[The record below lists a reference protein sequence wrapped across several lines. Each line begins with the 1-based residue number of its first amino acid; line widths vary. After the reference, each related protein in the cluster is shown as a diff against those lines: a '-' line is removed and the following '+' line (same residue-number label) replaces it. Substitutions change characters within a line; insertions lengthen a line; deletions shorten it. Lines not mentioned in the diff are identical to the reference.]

1 MKKYSSEI
9 IKRDKL
15 IVILKG
21 VGRYEILRTGAELLK
36 VDVPACVVEFKDD
49 KKQVAAD
56 MLLLSDRFAS
66 DIIIGAKNISNA
78 KEMRLAIKNG
88 AKLIWFDVNNEKLI
102 KKVKKKGLIVIAK
115 AQTEEEALELSSL
128 GVDIIYASA
137 IFKNPRLEDSVFLFA
152 EDFEKAESLMNEG
165 AGGLIMAEPIITPE
179 ILKEKN
185 WPKVQELAVKALKI
199 IKK

>member
-1 MKKYSSEI
+1 MKQYSSEI

-36 VDVPACVVEFKDD
+36 VDVPACVVEFKDN

-66 DIIIGAKNISNA
+66 DIIIGAKNISNG
-78 KEMRLAIKNG
+78 KEMRLAYKNG
-88 AKLIWFDVNNEKLI
+88 AKLIWFDVNDEKLI
-102 KKVKKKGLIVIAK
+102 KKAKKKGLIVIAR
-115 AQTEEEALELSSL
+115 AETEEEAIKTLDL
-128 GVDIIYASA
+128 GADLIYASKVM
-137 IFKNPRLEDSVFLFA
+137 KNPRLEDSVFLFA

-165 AGGLIMAEPIITPE
+165 AGGIIMHNPIITPE

-185 WPKVQELAVKALKI
+185 WPKVQELAKEALAI